1 MLKKKVLLIDENDNE
16 MGFAEKL
23 KAHQLGLLH
32 RAFSVFI
39 FNDRGEL
46 LLQKRAQN
54 KYHSAGLW
62 SNTCC
67 SHPVS
72 KNIKKEAQKRLKKEM
87 GIKCQLQQIFSFIYN
102 AKIGDLTENEL
113 DYVFVGAY
121 NSQPNLNKKEAED
134 FKWVDFKS
142 LKNAIT
148 QNPKNYTEWFK
159 LIYEKVFDY
168 GKINQ

>member
-1 MLKKKVLLIDENDNE
+1 MFKKRVLLIDENDKE

-46 LLQKRAQN
+46 LLQKRDQN

-72 KNIKKEAQKRLKKEM
+72 KNIKKEAEKRLKKEM
-87 GIKCQLQQIFSFIYN
+87 GIKCPLQQIFSFIYK
-102 AKIGDLTENEL
+102 AKVGDLIENEL
-113 DYVFVGAY
+113 DYVFVGFY
-121 NSQPNLNKKEAED
+121 NNKPNLNKKEAVD
-134 FKWVDFKS
+134 FAWVDFKS
-142 LKNAIT
+142 LKSTIS
-148 QNPKNYTEWFK
+148 QNPQDYTEWLK

-168 GKINQ
+168 GKIKK